1 MLYRIRTGGV
11 RMLPIPENNRTDI
24 YGDPI
29 DDLLDDDDVDL
40 GLAAEEPMEEVTVMP
55 KWARIVIILT
65 VVAMIGSTVWWIW
78 FL

>member
-1 MLYRIRTGGV
+1 
-11 RMLPIPENNRTDI
+11 
-24 YGDPI
+24 
-29 DDLLDDDDVDL
+29 
-40 GLAAEEPMEEVTVMP
+40 MEEVTVMP

>member
-1 MLYRIRTGGV
+1 MLYLVRTGGV

-65 VVAMIGSTVWWIW
+65 VVAMIGSTVW
-78 FL
+78 

>member
-1 MLYRIRTGGV
+1 
-11 RMLPIPENNRTDI
+11 MLPIPENNRTDI